1 MTTTSGQSAA
11 SGAMILFAGIL
22 VGVVVTGTVVLTMVP
37 LVRDNAPPQALPA
50 PSYVEESASA
60 GVDQVY
66 GGGFQFFVG
75 GGAAVFDCNDDM
87 LADLYIAGGTEPGGL
102 FVNESESGGN
112 IEFRRLRDPTTDLVD
127 VTGAYPIDIDSDGL
141 IDLVV
146 LRVGENVLLR
156 GLGDCRFERANELWG
171 VDGGD
176 AWTVSFSATWEEGQ
190 SLPTLAFGNY
200 LSSTEPG
207 ASCDEHQLIRPHG
220 EAYSAPVNLSPG
232 WCTLSILFSD
242 WSRRGNVDLRMTND
256 RHYYRDGEEQLWR
269 VDPGEEPALY
279 TAADGWQTLR
289 IWGMGIAS
297 HDLTGNGRPEVFL
310 TSQGDNKLQTIMD
323 SPDRPTY
330 RDIALE
336 RGATAH
342 RPFTGD
348 TDRPSTAWHAEFGDV
363 NNDGFMDLFVT
374 KGNVDSMPEFAMDD
388 PNNLLIGQ
396 PDGTFIEGALDAG
409 VVDYG
414 RSRGGALV
422 DLNLNGSL
430 DMIVVEREEQ
440 VRLWRNLGSPGSW
453 LSVELR
459 QAAPNVHAVGARIEV
474 RAGGRVTE
482 REVTIGGGH
491 AGGKLGLVHFGLGD
505 ANSAELRVTWPDGEV
520 TGWSRLE
527 PNQFVVVNRS
537 DGSITSRR

>member
-1 MTTTSGQSAA
+1 MTITGGQSAA
-11 SGAMILFAGIL
+11 RNTIILFTGVL
-22 VGVVVTGTVVLTMVP
+22 VGVVVTGTVVLTILP
-37 LVRDNAPPQALPA
+37 LVRGNGPTQALPA
-50 PSYVEESASA
+50 PSFVEESASS
-60 GVDQVY
+60 GIDHMY
-66 GGGFQFFVG
+66 GGGFQYFVG
-75 GGAAVFDCNDDM
+75 GGVAVFDCNDDM
-87 LADLYIAGGTEPGGL
+87 FADLYIAGGTEPGGL
-102 FVNESESGGN
+102 FVNESESEGN
-112 IEFRRLRDPTTDLVD
+112 IGFRRLRDPTTDLVD
-127 VTGAYPIDIDSDGL
+127 VTGAYPIDIDSDGI

-190 SLPTLAFGNY
+190 SRPTLAFGNY
-200 LSSTEPG
+200 LSSTDPG
-207 ASCDEHQLIRPHG
+207 ASCDDHQLIRPQG
-220 EAYSAPVNLSPG
+220 EGYSSPVNLSPG

-279 TAADGWQTLR
+279 TAADGWRTLQ

-297 HDLTGNGRPEVFL
+297 HDLTGDGRPEVFL
-310 TSQGDNKLQTIMD
+310 TSQGDNKLQTLMNG
-323 SPDRPTY
+323 PDRPAY

-363 NNDGFMDLFVT
+363 NNDGLMDLFVT

-422 DLNLNGSL
+422 DLNLSGSL
-430 DMIVVEREEQ
+430 DMIVVEREDP

-453 LSVELR
+453 LIVELR

-474 RAGGRVTE
+474 RAGGQVTE

-491 AGGKLGLVHFGLGD
+491 AGGQLGLVHFGLGD

-527 PNQFVVVNRS
+527 PNQFVVVDRS